1 MELPETIDE
10 IKTKDHLVA
19 SLTAEEQNFSKY
31 GYWKKLHW
39 ILAYSML
46 EDSTPTTKKSLRNSR
61 NFQLPVM

>member
-10 IKTKDHLVA
+10 IKTKYYLVA

-31 GYWKKLHW
+31 GYWEKLLW

-46 EDSTPTTKKSLRNSR
+46 ENSTPSAKKSLRN
-61 NFQLPVM
+61 

>member
-10 IKTKDHLVA
+10 IKTKDYLVA
-19 SLTAEEQNFSKY
+19 SLTAEERDFSKY

-46 EDSTPTTKKSLRNSR
+46 EDSTPTTKKSLRN
-61 NFQLPVM
+61 